1 MDRAAR
7 QTQTKRYCYGGIGVK
22 DYLAGN
28 AVWRTAEDQEP
39 PLGVKMLLLNPSGVC
54 VIGTWD
60 DWAVAWAPLP
70 KVPAHI
76 KQILLEKSTW
86 L

>member
-1 MDRAAR
+1 MSGNHNMFQKA
-7 QTQTKRYCYGGIGVK
+7 TS
-22 DYLAGN
+22 YLSGEAF
-28 AVWRTAEDQEP
+28 WRTAEDQEP